1 MDIFSGSNPDSLF
14 QQVTEYAANYGDLA
28 ADIIRTLLPEDLR
41 IDVRVDKVNGLR
53 ISSVTLGIDLV
64 DYF

>member
-1 MDIFSGSNPDSLF
+1 MDIFSGPNLESLF
-14 QQVTEYAANYGDLA
+14 QQVTEYAANYGNLA

-41 IDVRVDKVNGLR
+41 VDVRVEKVNALR
-53 ISSVTLGIDLV
+53 ISSVTLGIGLV

>member
-1 MDIFSGSNPDSLF
+1 MDIFSGQNLESLF

-28 ADIIRTLLPEDLR
+28 ADIIRSLLPEDLQV
-41 IDVRVDKVNGLR
+41 DVEVDMVDNVW